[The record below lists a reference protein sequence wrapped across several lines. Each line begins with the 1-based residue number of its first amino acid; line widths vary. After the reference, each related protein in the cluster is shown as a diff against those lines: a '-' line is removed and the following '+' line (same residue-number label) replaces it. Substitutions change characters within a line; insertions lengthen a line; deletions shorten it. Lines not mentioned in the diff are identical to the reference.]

1 MEAIS
6 LYFFG
11 LNPGTTR
18 DDILQCLKNWDKG
31 DNGILYLSRAYK
43 LQLGT
48 GWNVPPGVL
57 HAPGLLT
64 YEPQSSDVF
73 AMFQNIVWDRYLS
86 WDMLVK
92 DALNIKRFR
101 LYS

>member
-48 GWNVPPGVL
+48 GWNVPPEFYML
-57 HAPGLLT
+57 PGLCLLMSHR
-64 YEPQSSDVF
+64 ELL
-73 AMFQNIVWDRYLS
+73 MFLLCFKILS
-86 WDMLVK
+86 GIDIFPGICW
-92 DALNIKRFR
+92 
-101 LYS
+101 